1 MAINTDHPAGMI
13 VRELDKI
20 ANPPK
25 EGNLPPHD
33 TKTESTS
40 VKTAK
45 PHTLTS
51 LLQPKEETNMSENT
65 SPSRKRHT
73 IAVYAC
79 GGLASNQIPKFHTAF
94 ADSPEGFAN
103 IELYAV
109 DTSTSNFGGL
119 PEGVKTYLI
128 PNKDGSGQKRNLNAS
143 ASLERVK
150 EIVRSFKPADL
161 NIIISSASGG
171 SGSVLSPLITRE
183 LINSKL
189 PTIVITVGD
198 LTTRKFAENTIATL
212 RSFENFTRAPDAR
225 PIVMAYFENK
235 GAASRKEVD
244 NQILRL
250 VAELSCLFSGQN
262 AELDSQDLYH
272 WLNYH
277 DVTDARVQL
286 ANLTVLHGNET
297 LDESVYGGPIA
308 VATIAEDIEKTDF
321 AIPVDYQT
329 IGLTAPGV
337 YESSTVTHFVIT
349 DGYFDK
355 VIARMDGQIKE
366 IDEIKEARVQRES
379 LITSDSN
386 VDNETGL
393 VF

>member
-20 ANPPK
+20 ANPSK
-25 EGNLPPHD
+25 ESNLPPHD

-45 PHTLTS
+45 PHALTS
-51 LLQPKEETNMSENT
+51 LLQPKEEINMSENT

-171 SGSVLSPLITRE
+171 
-183 LINSKL
+183 KYL
-189 PTIVITVGD
+189 P
-198 LTTRKFAENTIATL
+198 A
-212 RSFENFTRAPDAR
+212 
-225 PIVMAYFENK
+225 
-235 GAASRKEVD
+235 
-244 NQILRL
+244 
-250 VAELSCLFSGQN
+250 
-262 AELDSQDLYH
+262 
-272 WLNYH
+272 
-277 DVTDARVQL
+277 
-286 ANLTVLHGNET
+286 
-297 LDESVYGGPIA
+297 
-308 VATIAEDIEKTDF
+308 
-321 AIPVDYQT
+321 
-329 IGLTAPGV
+329 
-337 YESSTVTHFVIT
+337 
-349 DGYFDK
+349 
-355 VIARMDGQIKE
+355 
-366 IDEIKEARVQRES
+366 
-379 LITSDSN
+379 
-386 VDNETGL
+386 
-393 VF
+393 

>member
-20 ANPPK
+20 ANPSK
-25 EGNLPPHD
+25 ESNLPPHD
-33 TKTESTS
+33 TKTEPTS

-45 PHTLTS
+45 PHSLTS
-51 LLQPKEETNMSENT
+51 LLQPKEEINMSENT

-73 IAVYAC
+73 VAIYAA
-79 GGLASNQIPKFHTAF
+79 GGMGINALPALSAAF
-94 ADSPEGFAN
+94 SDTPEGFAN

>member
-1 MAINTDHPAGMI
+1 M
-13 VRELDKI
+13 
-20 ANPPK
+20 
-25 EGNLPPHD
+25 
-33 TKTESTS
+33 
-40 VKTAK
+40 
-45 PHTLTS
+45 
-51 LLQPKEETNMSENT
+51 
-65 SPSRKRHT
+65 
-73 IAVYAC
+73 
-79 GGLASNQIPKFHTAF
+79 
-94 ADSPEGFAN
+94 
-103 IELYAV
+103 
-109 DTSTSNFGGL
+109 
-119 PEGVKTYLI
+119 
-128 PNKDGSGQKRNLNAS
+128 
-143 ASLERVK
+143 
-150 EIVRSFKPADL
+150 
-161 NIIISSASGG
+161 
-171 SGSVLSPLITRE
+171 LSPLIARE